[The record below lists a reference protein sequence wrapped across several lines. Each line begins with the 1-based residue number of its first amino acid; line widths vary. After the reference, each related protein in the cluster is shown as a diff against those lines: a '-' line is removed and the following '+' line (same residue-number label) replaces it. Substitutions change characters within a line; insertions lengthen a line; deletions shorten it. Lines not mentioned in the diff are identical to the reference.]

1 MVDDKERLRILPRTT
16 EKPSRTE
23 PAEGPG
29 GRLSLREM
37 DVLRLVAIG
46 LSNKQI
52 ATRLSIS
59 EPTVKAHVSS
69 ILAKLQITGR
79 TQAAIYALRAGIM

>member
-1 MVDDKERLRILPRTT
+1 
-16 EKPSRTE
+16 
-23 PAEGPG
+23 
-29 GRLSLREM
+29 M